1 MSDIDYGH
9 ESHDLEAGEQ
19 EYGHQ
24 DYNNDQDHSLESSQF
39 GAAEEHELDQ
49 HYEHGEHIEYDD
61 GHGKHVEV
69 TTYTVVE
76 VHEESSEQFYGEH
89 EAESGHG
96 ELGAATE
103 AADEGHEERFDAF
116 EYFQQHISH
125 SVSEFGESFGKLGD
139 LAHVGDIGHGSDYSE
154 GDFGLNAASN
164 SNSGNDDTGFGE
176 LSAAS
181 N

>member
-24 DYNNDQDHSLESSQF
+24 GYDSEQDHALNASQF
-39 GAAEEHELDQ
+39 GEAQHHELDE
-49 HYEHGEHIEYDD
+49 HYEHGQHIEYDD

-76 VHEESSEQFYGEH
+76 VHEESSEEAYAQH
-89 EAESGHG
+89 EDETGHG
-96 ELGAATE
+96 ALNAATE
-103 AADEGHEERFDAF
+103 ETDQGQEQRFDAF
-116 EYFQQHISH
+116 EYFQEHISH
-125 SVSEFGESFGKLGD
+125 SFSEFGDGLGKLD
-139 LAHVGDIGHGSDYSE
+139 LSHAGDIGHGSDFSE
-154 GDFGLNAASN
+154 GDFGLNAA

>member
-9 ESHDLEAGEQ
+9 ESHDLEAGQQ
-19 EYGHQ
+19 EYGHEG
-24 DYNNDQDHSLESSQF
+24 YNSDQDHSLEHSQY
-39 GAAEEHELDQ
+39 GLDNEHELDQ
-49 HYEHGEHIEYDD
+49 RYEHGEHIEYDD

-76 VHEESSEQFYGEH
+76 VHEESSEQVYAEH
-89 EAESGHG
+89 EAEDGHG
-96 ELGAATE
+96 ALNAATE
-103 AADEGHEERFDAF
+103 EADAGTEERFDAF

-164 SNSGNDDTGFGE
+164 SGNDDTGFGE

>member
-1 MSDIDYGH
+1 MPTPVRVRGN
-9 ESHDLEAGEQ
+9 LAARRAGSAP
-19 EYGHQ
+19 GG
-24 DYNNDQDHSLESSQF
+24 L
-39 GAAEEHELDQ
+39 ARR
-49 HYEHGEHIEYDD
+49 
-61 GHGKHVEV
+61 
-69 TTYTVVE
+69 
-76 VHEESSEQFYGEH
+76 
-89 EAESGHG
+89 
-96 ELGAATE
+96 AATE

>member
-9 ESHDLEAGEQ
+9 ESHDLEAGQQ
-19 EYGHQ
+19 EYGQ
-24 DYNNDQDHSLESSQF
+24 QAYDSDQDHALNASQF
-39 GAAEEHELDQ
+39 GEAEHHELDE
-49 HYEHGEHIEYDD
+49 HYEHGQHVEYDD

-76 VHEESSEQFYGEH
+76 VHEESSEEAYAQH
-89 EAESGHG
+89 EDETGHG
-96 ELGAATE
+96 ALNAAT
-103 AADEGHEERFDAF
+103 DEQDQGQEQRFDAF
-116 EYFQQHISH
+116 EYFQEHISH
-125 SVSEFGESFGKLGD
+125 SFSEFGDNFGKLGD
-139 LAHVGDIGHGSDYSE
+139 LGHAGEIGHGSDYSE

-164 SNSGNDDTGFGE
+164 SGNDDTGFGE